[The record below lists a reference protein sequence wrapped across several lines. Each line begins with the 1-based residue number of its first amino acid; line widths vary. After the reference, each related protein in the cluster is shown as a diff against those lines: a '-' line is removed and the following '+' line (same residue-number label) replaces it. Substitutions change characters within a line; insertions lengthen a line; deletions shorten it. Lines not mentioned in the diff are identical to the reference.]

1 MWFAGLLAKLWAA
14 RIGVAVALGI
24 AVLAVLLVSF
34 RVAIGLP
41 PSVESRRY
49 TVALAGASLQLDS
62 VPSRVV
68 DGSGDTGNNIK
79 TLSDRA
85 ALLGTLVASRPV
97 KQDIARSLNIT
108 PRRIVV
114 TTFTTFAERSR
125 LLRNGVPPPAKPS
138 TDSVL
143 IDVKDPR
150 LDEGF
155 SPIIQVQTE
164 ARDTRLAVAAID
176 ASVNALRAYAEGTA
190 SGGGV
195 PPGRRLVFRQLEPA
209 RYAEEHRGPGLLIA
223 LAVGLVVF
231 VGGCAAVL
239 YLLDIVEQVRRE
251 PGRRLSRLASSP

>member
-14 RIGVAVALGI
+14 RIGVAVALGV

-41 PSVESRRY
+41 PSAESRRHI
-49 TVALAGASLQLDS
+49 VALAGVSLQLDS

-68 DGSGDTGNNIK
+68 DGRGDTGNNIK

-85 ALLGTLVASRPV
+85 ALLGTLLASRPV
-97 KQDIARSLNIT
+97 KQDIARSLNIA

-125 LLRNGVPPPAKPS
+125 LLRNGVLPSAKP
-138 TDSVL
+138 TRDSVL

-190 SGGGV
+190 DRGAV
-195 PPGRRLVFRQLEPA
+195 PSERRLVFRQLEPA
-209 RYAEEHRGPGLLIA
+209 RYAEEQRGPGLFIA

-239 YLLDIVEQVRRE
+239 YLLDIVDQMRRG
-251 PGRRLSRLASSP
+251 PDRRLSRLLSSP